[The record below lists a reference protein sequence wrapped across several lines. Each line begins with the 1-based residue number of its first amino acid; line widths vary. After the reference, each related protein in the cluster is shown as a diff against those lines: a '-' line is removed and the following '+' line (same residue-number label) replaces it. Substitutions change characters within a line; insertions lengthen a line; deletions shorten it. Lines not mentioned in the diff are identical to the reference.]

1 MLKDLFT
8 KHPKSVGET
17 YWQHFAVA
25 TRISARCL
33 CASLFQAVH
42 ALLPFVSPPEKLGA
56 DSMKEFFE
64 GVSPSNRKKKNL

>member
-1 MLKDLFT
+1 MLRNLFT

-17 YWQHFAVA
+17 YWQHLSVA
-25 TRISARCL
+25 ARISARCL

-42 ALLPFVSPPEKLGA
+42 ALLPFVSPPDKFRV
-56 DSMKEFFE
+56 DTMKEFFE

>member
-25 TRISARCL
+25 IRISARCL

-42 ALLPFVSPPEKLGA
+42 ALLPFVSPPDKHGA
-56 DSMKEFFE
+56 DSMKEFFD
-64 GVSPSNRKKKNL
+64 GVSSSNRKKKNL